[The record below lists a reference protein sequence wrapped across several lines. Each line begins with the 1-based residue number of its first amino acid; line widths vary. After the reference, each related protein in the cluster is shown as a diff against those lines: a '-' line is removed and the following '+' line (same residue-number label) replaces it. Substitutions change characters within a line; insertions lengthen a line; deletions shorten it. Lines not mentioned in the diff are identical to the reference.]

1 MFGHFFV
8 WLLYPKQ
15 QGGKCCVWALLAWL
29 LFTKQQEGNAMVGAL
44 LVGCFF
50 LSNREGSAQIGSTF
64 LSLAALLL
72 LCFWKC
78 ASGIND
84 KDTVDVTDGKLGKE
98 LPGRTLEV
106 D

>member
-1 MFGHFFV
+1 MF
-8 WLLYPKQ
+8 
-15 QGGKCCVWALLAWL
+15 
-29 LFTKQQEGNAMVGAL
+29 GAL

-78 ASGIND
+78 ASDIND
-84 KDTVDVTDGKLGKE
+84 KDTGDVTDGKLGKK

-106 D
+106 DQEGQICLTEEKMRDDFFGFKSLYSSFSNHFQKHY